1 MSRTNRP
8 RRARGRSRVGEH
20 FEVEVGPVAHGGH
33 CVARLPEP
41 ESRVVF
47 VRHALPGERV
57 VVQITEGTEG
67 DRFWRGDAVRID
79 APSADRVAPP
89 CPVAGPGLCGGCDFQ
104 HVAVPAQRDLKTS
117 VVREQLV
124 RLGRVPADSALLT
137 DLRVEAV
144 PVPGR
149 ADDGL
154 RWRTRQ
160 RYAALPDGQPA
171 MRAHRSHHLVPL
183 EDCLIA
189 AEEARPPVS
198 LVEEGAPR
206 DALVEEGAPRDALVE
221 EGAPRPSRDPV
232 IHEVTAGGQ
241 AHDFS
246 VAADGFW
253 QVHPAAPRVLVESVL
268 DLLAPQPGERALDL
282 YAGVGLFARFVGE
295 ATGARVVAV
304 EADRTA
310 CQHARANLSALKAA
324 VVECGPTDRVLR
336 TGYDEP
342 FDLVV
347 LDPPREG
354 AKRAVVEQVVDR
366 RPRAVAYVACDPAA
380 LGRDVAIFAE
390 HGYELTAIRAFD
402 LFPMTHHVE
411 CVALLQPRHR
421 AAS

>member
-1 MSRTNRP
+1 MSRGNRV
-8 RRARGRSRVGEH
+8 RKARGRSRVGER
-20 FEVEVGPVAHGGH
+20 FEVVVGPVAHGGH

-47 VRHALPGERV
+47 VRHTLPGERV
-57 VVQITEGTEG
+57 VVEVTEGTDG
-67 DRFWRGDAVRID
+67 DRFWRGDAV
-79 APSADRVAPP
+79 AVVTPSADRVAPP

-124 RLGRVPADSALLT
+124 RLGRLAPDSPLVTGLH
-137 DLRVEAV
+137 VEVV

-160 RYAALPDGQPA
+160 RYAVLPDGRPA
-171 MRAHRSHHLVPL
+171 MRAHRSHDLVPL
-183 EDCLIA
+183 DDCLIA
-189 AEEARPPVS
+189 AEEARPRP
-198 LVEEGAPR
+198 GA
-206 DALVEEGAPRDALVE
+206 
-221 EGAPRPSRDPV
+221 RPGRHGEWSPGEPEAMTSSHD
-232 IHEVTAGGQ
+232 VTVGSATHPFG
-241 AHDFS
+241 

-253 QVHPAAPRVLVESVL
+253 QVHPEAPRVLVETVL
-268 DLLAPQPGERALDL
+268 EMLEPRPGERALDL

-295 ATGARVVAV
+295 ATGARIVAV

-310 CQHARANLSALKAA
+310 CQHARGNLSALERA
-324 VVECGPTDRVLR
+324 VVECGPTDKVLR
-336 TGYDEP
+336 DGYDEP

-390 HGYELTAIRAFD
+390 HGYELTAVRAFD

-411 CVALLQPRHR
+411 CVALLTRTGPRTG
-421 AAS
+421 

>member
-1 MSRTNRP
+1 VSRTNRP
-8 RRARGRSRVGEH
+8 RKARGRSRVGER
-20 FEVEVGPVAHGGH
+20 FEAEVGPVAHGGH

-41 ESRVVF
+41 EARVVF

-57 VVQITEGTEG
+57 LVEITEGTDG
-67 DRFWRGDAVRID
+67 DRFWRGDAVSVLTSS
-79 APSADRVAPP
+79 PDRVAAP

-104 HVAVPAQRDLKTS
+104 HVAVPAQRELKTA

-124 RLGRVPADSALLT
+124 RLGRLDADS
-137 DLRVEAV
+137 DLVAGLSVEGV
-144 PVPGR
+144 PVEGR

-160 RYAALPDGQPA
+160 RYAVLPDGRPA

-189 AEEARPPVS
+189 TEDARPVRADGS
-198 LVEEGAPR
+198 LVEEGAPHASR
-206 DALVEEGAPRDALVE
+206 DAVE
-221 EGAPRPSRDPV
+221 
-232 IHEVTAGGQ
+232 HEVSAAGSSHRFM
-241 AHDFS
+241 A
-246 VAADGFW
+246 AADGFW
-253 QVHPAAPRVLVESVL
+253 QVHPEAPRVLVETVL
-268 DLLAPQPGERALDL
+268 ELLDPQPGERALDL

-310 CQHARANLSALKAA
+310 CQHARANLSALKTA

-336 TGYDEP
+336 AGFDEP

-354 AKRAVVEQVVDR
+354 ARRAVVEQVVDR

-411 CVALLQPRHR
+411 CVALLTRIDAGAR
-421 AAS
+421 